1 MGGVDAHPSTQPP
14 SSSLPQ
20 LEFGCVFFL
29 IYKCH
34 LVPPRFIS
42 YVYFS
47 VAGIAARYMLDL
59 LDILSEHAEECHQI
73 NEEENMTGEVL

>member
-14 SSSLPQ
+14 SSSPPQ
-20 LEFGCVFFL
+20 LEFGCEFL

-34 LVPPRFIS
+34 LVPPRSIS

-73 NEEENMTGEVL
+73 NVEENMTGEVL